1 MKEIKDKVLKI
12 LDKYIFDKTI
22 WKSAPEN
29 PKIIADLKINS
40 ARIVDIIID
49 IEEEFDIEFDNKS
62 LEKAISLN
70 DIISTIDQKKSI

>member
-1 MKEIKDKVLKI
+1 MEEQRDKVIKI

-22 WKSAPEN
+22 WKTAPEN
-29 PKIIADLKINS
+29 PKIISDLKINS

-62 LEKAISLN
+62 LQKAISLN
-70 DIISTIDQKKSI
+70 DILSIILAKK

>member
-1 MKEIKDKVLKI
+1 MEEIRSKVLKI
-12 LDKYIFDKTI
+12 LDKYIFDKSI
-22 WKSAPEN
+22 WKTVPEN

-62 LEKAISLN
+62 LEKALTLEN
-70 DIISTIDQKKSI
+70 IINIINEKS

>member
-1 MKEIKDKVLKI
+1 MEEIRSKVLKI
-12 LDKYIFDKTI
+12 LNKYIFDKSI
-22 WKSAPEN
+22 WEKVPEN

-62 LEKAISLN
+62 LEKALTLDN
-70 DIISTIDQKKSI
+70 IINIINEKS